1 MFDPNNITMDIAY
14 VDILTGENFSSILVA
29 IMDLNYWSDRSSSI
43 WGGDEVKEVDE
54 VYCNYSQLLVILK

>member
-14 VDILTGENFSSILVA
+14 VDILTGENLSSILVA
-29 IMDLNYWSDRSSSI
+29 IMDLNYWSVRSSSI
-43 WGGDEVKEVDE
+43 WGGDGVKEVDE